1 MAFIRSL
8 SILFLIVQISFIT
21 CKDEE
26 SKILVS
32 DYEEVKD
39 LPNHP
44 EKLLIDV
51 RGPEEIK
58 EFGKIPTS
66 VNIPFGELEKAL
78 QLPNEEFKKLYSFDK
93 PELDHYIIFH
103 CYKGGRSQQ
112 ASEIAVKLGYTN
124 IHNYLGSWVDWAEKE
139 GLPK

>member
-1 MAFIRSL
+1 MTFIRSL
-8 SILFLIVQISFIT
+8 VFCFLVAQIT
-21 CKDEE
+21 CNDYGK
-26 SKILVS
+26 SQILVS

-51 RGPEEIK
+51 RGPDEIK
-58 EFGKIPTS
+58 EYGKIPTS
-66 VNIPFGELEKAL
+66 VNIPLGEVEKAL
-78 QLPNEEFKKLYSFDK
+78 QLPKDEFKNTYNFEK

-103 CYKGGRSQQ
+103 CRSGRRSQQ

-124 IHNYLGSWVDWAEKE
+124 IHNYVGSWLDWAEKE
-139 GLPK
+139 GLNK

>member
-1 MAFIRSL
+1 MYSTSEETKIR
-8 SILFLIVQISFIT
+8 VAT
-21 CKDEE
+21 
-26 SKILVS
+26 
-32 DYEEVKD
+32 YEEVKD

-51 RGPEEIK
+51 REPSELI

-66 VNIPFGELEKAL
+66 VNIPLGELEQAL
-78 QLPNEEFKKLYSFDK
+78 QLSKDDFKNKYSIDK

-103 CYKGGRSQQ
+103 CRSGRRSQQ
-112 ASEIAVKLGYTN
+112 AAEIAVKLGFTN
-124 IHNYLGSWVDWAEKE
+124 VSNYVGSWLDWAEQE